1 MKKYLVILMA
11 PSMHFMNDPDN
22 YICPYIVNATDD
34 TISEIVDEKLMRMFA
49 LDYKVP
55 LVDVRVLAASII
67 K

>member
-1 MKKYLVILMA
+1 MKKYLVILTA

-22 YICPYIVNATDD
+22 YVCPYIVKATED
-34 TISEIVDEKLMRMFA
+34 TISEIVDEKLMRKFS